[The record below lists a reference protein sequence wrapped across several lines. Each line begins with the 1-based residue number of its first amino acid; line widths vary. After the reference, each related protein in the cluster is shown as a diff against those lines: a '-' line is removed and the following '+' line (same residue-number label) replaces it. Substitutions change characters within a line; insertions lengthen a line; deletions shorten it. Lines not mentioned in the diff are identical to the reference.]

1 MMFWSVVQTETQR
14 ENVAAHFLQQGG
26 FETYLPKIKAQQRI
40 VPLFPAYLFVR
51 VIDHWYDINNTI
63 GVVQL
68 LHAGDQPAKLKD
80 KIVDSIKSRER
91 GGIVKLPDPNRLR
104 PGQQVRIKRGS
115 FEGHCGIYQ
124 GMSGKQRERVLLE
137 LLGRSVPVDV
147 ATADVDP
154 LQLASRS

>member
-1 MMFWSVVQTETQR
+1 MMFWSVAQTETQR
-14 ENVAAHFLQQGG
+14 ENVAAHFLKQNG
-26 FETYLPKIKAQQRI
+26 FETYLPKIKAAQRV

-51 VIDHWYDINNTI
+51 IVTHWYDINNTI

-80 KIVDSIKSRER
+80 KIVESIMARER
-91 GGIVKLPDPNRLR
+91 GGIVKLPDPSRLR

-115 FEGHCGIYQ
+115 FEGHVGIYQ
-124 GMSGKQRERVLLE
+124 GMGPRDRERVLLE

-147 ATADVDP
+147 SAADIDP